1 MALKPGDG
9 KGSGPFC
16 SSPRY
21 APSPTP
27 TPPPFLLPRHVSFVK
42 VLGGTLRVASRRV
55 EFFARLC
62 LHAPAW
68 WALFA
73 AFTMSNLIGGHYSY
87 AACVPQNHSM
97 PTLLFQKHTHLKFA
111 DYTANYIIFPCW
123 FFLLEFFLLSVSPSV
138 SSSYLK
144 INICGNTCA
153 AY

>member
-27 TPPPFLLPRHVSFVK
+27 TPLPSSPATSCFICQSAWRHSSS
-42 VLGGTLRVASRRV
+42 RVALSSLLG
-55 EFFARLC
+55 FACMLLHDGHFLRL
-62 LHAPAW
+62 LR
-68 WALFA
+68 
-73 AFTMSNLIGGHYSY
+73 MSNLIGGHYSY

-97 PTLLFQKHTHLKFA
+97 PTLLSQKHTHLKFA

-123 FFLLEFFLLSVSPSV
+123 FFLLVFFLLSVSPSV